1 MSWLSCAL
9 CIWGAN
15 DRIIAVLLAWMVLG
29 GMYAHGVA
37 LGCGK
42 KSGCFLSDRNDKC
55 YQYCSTFVYTNKS
68 FYDETQSG

>member
-1 MSWLSCAL
+1 MIGLLLSCSHGWSL
-9 CIWGAN
+9 
-15 DRIIAVLLAWMVLG
+15 AVCMP
-29 GMYAHGVA
+29 MDSMKHDGVA